1 MVLSTFIR
9 GLQLFVYQYAFCFPD
24 ALATDNGDQ
33 TDMTPFHSTGRKAFN
48 GLALVI
54 VRSGKGEK
62 GTIILTAKSP
72 GLKEAVVK
80 IKLF

>member
-1 MVLSTFIR
+1 M
-9 GLQLFVYQYAFCFPD
+9 QLFVYQDSCCFLD

-33 TDMTPFHSTGRKAFN
+33 TDMTPFPSTSRKAFN
-48 GLALVI
+48 GMALVI
-54 VRSGKGEK
+54 VRSGRGEK
-62 GTIILTAKSP
+62 GTITLTAKSP

>member
-9 GLQLFVYQYAFCFPD
+9 GLQLFVYQDSCCFLD

-33 TDMTPFHSTGRKAFN
+33 TDMTPFPSNGRKAFN
-48 GLALVI
+48 GQALVI
-54 VRSGKGEK
+54 VRSGKGGT
-62 GTIILTAKSP
+62 GTITLTAKSP
-72 GLKEAVVK
+72 GLKDAVVK